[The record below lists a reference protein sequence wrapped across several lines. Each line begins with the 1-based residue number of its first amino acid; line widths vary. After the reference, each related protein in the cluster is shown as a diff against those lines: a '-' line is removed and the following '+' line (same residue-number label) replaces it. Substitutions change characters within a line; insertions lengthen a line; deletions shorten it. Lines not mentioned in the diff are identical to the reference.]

1 MAIEQVVKFLE
12 ASSQDKA
19 LRDDLKG
26 IIGVG
31 DGDISS
37 AAELDNEEAQAL
49 LGQRSVLVATFAE
62 QRGYAFT
69 VAELG
74 AVVGVFQ
81 RFKAGELSSADF
93 SRALGLSEGSAD
105 SPSQLES
112 LGNTVGL
119 VYRGVK
125 YTSPKDKGVASS
137 VLQFMKK
144 TAEDAELRDQLRE
157 ILAVGDGNI
166 SAFDELDQEEK
177 QALSSGRGALV
188 AEFAARHGYEF
199 TLSDLLAVTD
209 AFQRV
214 KSGELNTEEFDK
226 YLALNVQSKD
236 FFPFIE
242 NVVSMTYKGFSYS
255 TAVPTRS
262 GDSTLPVIRFLERSG
277 SDPALRQ
284 KLQAILGGDG
294 DISKPGEMDE
304 QEAKALGSERSIDVV
319 QLGAA
324 NGYRFTVADLNAVI
338 GAFQLVNAGKLPVE
352 SCARILGLGNSISG
366 VASVKN
372 SHGMVYRGV
381 KY

>member
-12 ASSQDKA
+12 ASSQDKV

-37 AAELDNEEAQAL
+37 ASELDDEEAQAL

-62 QRGYAFT
+62 QQGYAFT

-74 AVVGVFQ
+74 AVIGVFQ
-81 RFKAGELSSADF
+81 RFKTGELSAADF
-93 SRALGLSEGSAD
+93 NRALGLSAD
-105 SPSQLES
+105 SAHSPAQLES
-112 LGNTVGL
+112 VGDTVGL

-125 YTSPKDKGVASS
+125 YANRQDKGSS
-137 VLQFMKK
+137 SAVLEFMKK
-144 TAEDAELRDQLRE
+144 TAEDAELRDELKG
-157 ILAVGDGNI
+157 ILSVGDGNI
-166 SAFDELDQEEK
+166 SAFDELDADEK

-188 AEFAARHGYEF
+188 AEFAARKGYEF

-209 AFQRV
+209 AFQRL
-214 KSGELNTEEFDK
+214 KTGELTSEEFDK

-242 NVVSMTYKGFSYS
+242 NVVSMTYKGFNYS
-255 TAVPTRS
+255 TAVPLKS
-262 GDSTLPVIRFLERSG
+262 GDNTLPVIRFIERSA
-277 SDPALRQ
+277 SDPALRD

-294 DISKPGEMDE
+294 NISNPAEMDAE
-304 QEAKALGSERSIDVV
+304 EAKALGSERSVDVV

-324 NGYRFTVADLNAVI
+324 NGFRFSVADLNAVI
-338 GAFQLVNAGKLPVE
+338 GAFQLVNAGTLPVE
-352 SCARILGLGNSISG
+352 SCARILGLGNAASS